1 LVGGVSFGI
10 DFEVTQQAFDTANQ
24 VLADIFD
31 KKQLFGVPQVE
42 SRLNLINRLEE
53 SKNIEGFVR
62 EHLRI
67 KHLMHVYQNVSDVF
81 RNYKVIGEV
90 INIGFDSQF
99 RDG

>member
-1 LVGGVSFGI
+1 M
-10 DFEVTQQAFDTANQ
+10 
-24 VLADIFD
+24 
-31 KKQLFGVPQVE
+31 
-42 SRLNLINRLEE
+42 INRLEE